1 VIRDRL
7 PRLNEHISLTLLVPV
22 SSFNHFIKRSFAVRA
37 CPTSFSCGGETRK
50 GITLRCRSA
59 KLALSSIRWIPLDFG
74 GGTTPRFFSPSV
86 KYGQLKSLVMLGAV
100 QIIAEMR
107 WQVTFIEQCD
117 DDHMLART
125 ALRAMWR
132 CFLSRELQA
141 LILLPPVKNNQRLA
155 SALNRPAYC
164 DKTRGVSRSGSM
176 EKETNS
182 RSLSFIHCSWSF
194 AISAV
199 YNGQVSVQFV

>member
-1 VIRDRL
+1 
-7 PRLNEHISLTLLVPV
+7 
-22 SSFNHFIKRSFAVRA
+22 
-37 CPTSFSCGGETRK
+37 
-50 GITLRCRSA
+50 
-59 KLALSSIRWIPLDFG
+59 
-74 GGTTPRFFSPSV
+74 
-86 KYGQLKSLVMLGAV
+86 
-100 QIIAEMR
+100 
-107 WQVTFIEQCD
+107 
-117 DDHMLART
+117 MLART

-155 SALNRPAYC
+155 SALNQPAYC